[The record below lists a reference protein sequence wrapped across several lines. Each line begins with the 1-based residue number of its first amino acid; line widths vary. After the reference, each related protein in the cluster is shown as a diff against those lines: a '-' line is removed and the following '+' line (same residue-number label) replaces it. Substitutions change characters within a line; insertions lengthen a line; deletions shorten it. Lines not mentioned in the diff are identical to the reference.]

1 MNTCGNSN
9 VILMFFCRSKLSV
22 LEMIGKYTMFG
33 FSGSWGIMLA
43 KTVLDRVDKVEAE
56 LKEVNIDV
64 NALKVS
70 MAIAEEKSRHHRQ
83 EVDAK
88 CDKLRLE
95 VKDLLLAHGFKNKE
109 VPDATVA
116 VPGAQETA

>member
-1 MNTCGNSN
+1 
-9 VILMFFCRSKLSV
+9 
-22 LEMIGKYTMFG
+22 
-33 FSGSWGIMLA
+33 MLT

-95 VKDLLLAHGFKNKE
+95 VKDLLLAMGLRTKKFQMPQLLSLAHKRLLKQPLE
-109 VPDATVA
+109 ARM
-116 VPGAQETA
+116 